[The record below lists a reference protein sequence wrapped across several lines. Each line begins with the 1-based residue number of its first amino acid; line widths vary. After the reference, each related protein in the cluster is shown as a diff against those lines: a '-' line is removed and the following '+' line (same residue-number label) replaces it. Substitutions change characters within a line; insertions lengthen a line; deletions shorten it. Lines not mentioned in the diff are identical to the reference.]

1 MKKNYVLCALMGL
14 FFCGQSVETQAQTTV
29 LTDTTKAP
37 KHWKR
42 GMQTGVNLNQASF
55 SSNWKGGGVNSIA
68 VGLFFNGNANYETT
82 KVSFTNDLQLQYGF
96 LKNDGQT
103 VRKNADRIF
112 LDSKFGYKLNTK
124 WNLYASTNFSSQF
137 DQGFEFS
144 KDANGAEQQKLIS
157 RFFAPAYL
165 TNSIGLEYK
174 PVEYFWVRFG
184 TGTLRQTFV
193 TDTTLYRNIPKN
205 YGVEIG
211 KKVRNEAAFQ
221 LSSSFDKDI
230 AKNIN
235 LKVRYLAFAN
245 YETLRSIDNRLDVVI
260 AAKVNK
266 FVSVNLAGTLLYD
279 EDMDYKIQTSQTL
292 AIGILYNFSE

>member
-1 MKKNYVLCALMGL
+1 MRIIFTVISIFIITSNLSISA
-14 FFCGQSVETQAQTTV
+14 QSTEVIAPKDTV
-29 LTDTTKAP
+29 
-37 KHWKR
+37 KHWKSS
-42 GMQTGVNLNQASF
+42 MQTGANLNQASF

-68 VGLFFNGNANYETT
+68 VGLFFNGKADYETT
-82 KVSFTNDLQLQYGF
+82 NLSFTNDLQLQYGF

-103 VRKNADRIF
+103 LRKNADRIF
-112 LDSKFGYKLNTK
+112 LDSKLGYKLNTK
-124 WNLYASTNFSSQF
+124 WNLFVSTNFSSQF
-137 DQGFEFS
+137 DKGYEFT
-144 KDANGAEQQKLIS
+144 KDASGVETEKLIS

-165 TNSIGLEYK
+165 TNSLGLEYK
-174 PVEYFWVRFG
+174 PVSYFWFRFG

-211 KKVRNEAAFQ
+211 KKVRNEIAFQ
-221 LSSSFDKDI
+221 ITSSFDKDI

-245 YETLRSIDNRLDVVI
+245 YETLSAIDNRLDVII

-266 FVSVNLAGTLLYD
+266 FISVNLSGTLLYD

-292 AIGILYNFSE
+292 AIGILYSLSK